1 MEQFQGAWRSVTNGL
16 GVKESVFE
24 SSCVSAVIQGVHHS
38 SGDSRAGRT
47 IRVFLPNQQ
56 RTVVSEP
63 DYTRLH
69 RGHVHT
75 TSFRS
80 DNRIHSDFN

>member
-16 GVKESVFE
+16 GVKQSMSE
-24 SSCVSAVIQGVHHS
+24 SSCVSPVIQGMHRS
-38 SGDSRAGRT
+38 SDESRASHT

-80 DNRIHSDFN
+80 DNHIQMRE